1 MTSTEHANRRTR
13 SMTDSAFQ
21 SPDAAETAFYA
32 AFAATDLAL
41 MASVW
46 LHADDARCVHPGGDL
61 LQGYAAV
68 MQSWHSILSAVEAP
82 TIRFR
87 LIDRLQSDGLC
98 VHMVE
103 ERIGPAGEDSDL
115 TRVLAT
121 NTYLRTDRGWRMV
134 IHHATLPLVD
144 IDSAMPSAASVATLH

>member
-1 MTSTEHANRRTR
+1 
-13 SMTDSAFQ
+13 MTDCSFQ
-21 SPDAAETAFYA
+21 SPEAAESAFYA

-46 LHADDARCVHPGGDL
+46 LHAANARCVHPGGDL
-61 LQGYAAV
+61 LEGYAAI
-68 MQSWHSILSAVEAP
+68 MQSWHSILSAVASP

-87 LIDRLQSDGLC
+87 LIDRLESDGLS
-98 VHMVE
+98 VHIVE

-134 IHHATLPLVD
+134 IHHATLPLIETD
-144 IDSAMPSAASVATLH
+144 NATPSAASDATLH

>member
-1 MTSTEHANRRTR
+1 
-13 SMTDSAFQ
+13 MTDSSFQ
-21 SPDAAETAFYA
+21 SPEAAEAAFYA

-61 LQGYAAV
+61 LQGYAAI

-87 LIDRLQSDGLC
+87 LIDRLQADGLS
-98 VHMVE
+98 VHIVE
-103 ERIGPAGEDSDL
+103 EHIGPAGQDSDL
-115 TRVLAT
+115 TRVLTT
-121 NTYLRTDRGWRMV
+121 NTYLRIDRGWRMV
-134 IHHATLPLVD
+134 MHHATLPLVET
-144 IDSAMPSAASVATLH
+144 DSATPSAAQDTTLH

>member
-1 MTSTEHANRRTR
+1 MTEPS
-13 SMTDSAFQ
+13 FQ
-21 SPDAAETAFYA
+21 SPEAAEAAFYA

-46 LHADDARCVHPGGDL
+46 LHADNARCVHPGGDL
-61 LQGYAAV
+61 LEGYAII

-87 LIDRLQSDGLC
+87 LIDRLESDGLS

-121 NTYLRTDRGWRMV
+121 NTYLRSDHGWRMV
-134 IHHATLPLVD
+134 IHHATLPLVETND
-144 IDSAMPSAASVATLH
+144 ATTSAAPDATLH

>member
-1 MTSTEHANRRTR
+1 
-13 SMTDSAFQ
+13 MTDSAFQ

-32 AFAATDLAL
+32 AFAATDLGL

-46 LHADDARCVHPGGDL
+46 LRADDARCVHPGGDL
-61 LQGYAAV
+61 LQGYAAI

-82 TIRFR
+82 AIRFR

-103 ERIGPAGEDSDL
+103 ERIGPNGEDADL

-121 NTYLRTDRGWRMV
+121 NVYRRTDRGWRMAL
-134 IHHATLPLVD
+134 HHATLPLVETD
-144 IDSAMPSAASVATLH
+144 DAMPSDASVATLH